1 MVEVGLEALPMS
13 SSVTVSDVA
22 RAGLELPTNLTNF
35 VFCMLCARSPESPV
49 GFALAQALDTNS
61 LLLRDNALCIR
72 DSYALR
78 QESRANGDAVGGDYA
93 GRTMKGVTAAR
104 PVDFSSK

>member
-1 MVEVGLEALPMS
+1 MS

-22 RAGLELPTNLTNF
+22 RAVLELPTNLPTCSAVASF
-35 VFCMLCARSPESPV
+35 VFWMLCARSPESPA

>member
-22 RAGLELPTNLTNF
+22 RAVLELPTNLLDCDKLLSF
-35 VFCMLCARSPESPV
+35 VCYAQRSPEPPA
-49 GFALAQALDTNS
+49 GFVLAQALDTNS
-61 LLLRDNALCIR
+61 LVLRDNALCIR
-72 DSYALR
+72 DSYAQC

-93 GRTMKGVTAAR
+93 GRTMKKGVQLR
-104 PVDFSSK
+104 GR